1 MPAASGV
8 LAHWQLASLHYVMV
22 SRNKLVLAGF
32 ASMLH
37 FAYSIGLVANFEDKL
52 RMASNVFVTTVYRRG
67 HDRHRFM
74 FFYFN
79 IKGLSPQKSTV
90 TVPELRTRICCFSN
104 VSMDERRSPD
114 VWSQLG
120 KVSRCIGPHWQD
132 MSVPVLSD
140 PGEPE

>member
-67 HDRHRFM
+67 HDRQTFL

-79 IKGLSPQKSTV
+79 IKGLSSATIS
-90 TVPELRTRICCFSN
+90 ELRARICCFSN
-104 VSMDERRSPD
+104 VTMDERTNSS
-114 VWSQLG
+114 VWSRLG
-120 KVSRCIGPHWQD
+120 KVSTSYH
-132 MSVPVLSD
+132 
-140 PGEPE
+140 